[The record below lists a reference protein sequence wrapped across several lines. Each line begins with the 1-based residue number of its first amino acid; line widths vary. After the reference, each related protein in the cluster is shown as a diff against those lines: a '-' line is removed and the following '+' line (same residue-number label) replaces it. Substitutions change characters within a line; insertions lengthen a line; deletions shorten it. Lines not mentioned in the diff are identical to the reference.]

1 MTVLCCITTDEGRKK
16 ILTQCSSPD
25 ILIDGGNHL
34 GNLQGF
40 NDIDASIR

>member
-1 MTVLCCITTDEGRKK
+1 MTVLYYITTDEGRGK
-16 ILTQCSSPD
+16 ILTQCLSPN
-25 ILIDGGNHL
+25 ILIDGGNYL